1 VDKLNAE
8 NGAGAGASKPRPF
21 CCEGI
26 TKSDEFAEDAI
37 QESALTTSGIRR
49 ASAPQA
55 VTKVRDNYFL
65 IQVSITETPSA
76 DWRRLFY
83 DAQGQ
88 DVPADFAPRS
98 IEITG
103 TFLRFKADP
112 ATVEEKI
119 AVLDRWIGK
128 ASQKEAA
135 MAGRTEVQ
143 RQKQEEAA
151 REAQELA
158 EWNARWAK
166 L

>member
-1 VDKLNAE
+1 MHKLNAA

-21 CCEGI
+21 CCAAVRSARKKFE
-26 TKSDEFAEDAI
+26 
-37 QESALTTSGIRR
+37 QERKLTTNGVRR
-49 ASAPQA
+49 ASPPQA

-65 IQVSITETPSA
+65 IQVSITEAPSA

-103 TFLRFKADP
+103 TFLRFKTDP
-112 ATVEEKI
+112 ASVEEKI
-119 AVLDRWIGK
+119 AILDRWIGK

>member
-1 VDKLNAE
+1 MHKLNAAMGRELARASPARFAVRLLELRGKFGQE
-8 NGAGAGASKPRPF
+8 N
-21 CCEGI
+21 E
-26 TKSDEFAEDAI
+26 
-37 QESALTTSGIRR
+37 LTTNGVRR
-49 ASAPQA
+49 ASPPQA

-65 IQVSITETPSA
+65 IQVSITEAPSA

-103 TFLRFKADP
+103 TFLRFKTDP

-119 AVLDRWIGK
+119 AILDRWIGK

-143 RQKQEEAA
+143 RQK
-151 REAQELA
+151 
-158 EWNARWAK
+158 
-166 L
+166 

>member
-1 VDKLNAE
+1 M
-8 NGAGAGASKPRPF
+8 
-21 CCEGI
+21 
-26 TKSDEFAEDAI
+26 
-37 QESALTTSGIRR
+37 TTSGIRR
-49 ASAPQA
+49 ASPPQA

-65 IQVSITETPSA
+65 VQVSITEAPSA

-88 DVPADFAPRS
+88 DVPPDFAPRS

-103 TFLRFKADP
+103 TFLRFKSDP
-112 ATVEEKI
+112 ASVEIKI
-119 AVLDRWIGK
+119 AVLDRWMER

-135 MAGRTEVQ
+135 MGGRSEVQ
-143 RQKQEEAA
+143 RQKTEEAA
-151 REAQELA
+151 REAVELT